1 MNIIIEWQIFDALF
15 DIKSD
20 ENKTNA
26 KIYPL
31 FHVTYLIRIMYNKLN
46 VFFRKSV
53 LADVKGLLQSITLT

>member
-1 MNIIIEWQIFDALF
+1 MNIIIEWQYYLMLLNIRSR
-15 DIKSD
+15 KSN

-31 FHVTYLIRIMYNKLN
+31 FHVTYLIRIMSNKLN

-53 LADVKGLLQSITLT
+53 LADDI